1 MTAAQEKTVLITGAA
16 RRVGAHVAR
25 VLHGQGM
32 RLVIHYGNSEQDAKS
47 LANELNEKR
56 AHSAAI
62 IQGDLLVTDQIPSL
76 VELAAGFFN
85 GLDVL
90 INNASSFYPTPMDQA
105 SDHNTLDEQWQD
117 LMGTNLKAPFFLAQ
131 AAAPYLKKR
140 KGCIINMADI
150 HGERPLKNH
159 AIYNIAK
166 AGNIMMTKTL
176 ARELGPDIRVNG
188 IAPGAI
194 LWPENEIDEKVKSK
208 ILDSTPLK
216 KMGSPDDI
224 AKAILFLIRDA
235 DYTTGQI
242 IPVCGGRSIVL

>member
-1 MTAAQEKTVLITGAA
+1 MTAACEKTVLITGAA

-25 VLHGQGM
+25 FLHGQGM
-32 RLVIHYGNSEQDAKS
+32 RLIIHYGNSEQHAQS
-47 LANELNEKR
+47 LADELNEKR

-76 VELAAGFFN
+76 INRAAGFFN

-90 INNASSFYPTPMDQA
+90 INNASSFYPTPVGEA
-105 SDHNTLDEQWQD
+105 SEEQWQD

-131 AAAPYLKKR
+131 AAAPYLKKG

-194 LWPENEIDEKVKSK
+194 LWPENEIDEKVKK
-208 ILDSTPLK
+208 HIIENTPLK

-224 AKAILFLIRDA
+224 AKAILFLIQDA
-235 DYTTGQI
+235 DFTTGQI